1 MGAEAAVAAA
11 GAAAAAAKVARW
23 AGRGQWFPAA
33 HPEGP
38 VMRLPIIDA
47 DGHVLEL
54 FALWPEPLPA
64 RYLRQAPLAQI
75 PGMQSATKS
84 VRAV

>member
-1 MGAEAAVAAA
+1 
-11 GAAAAAAKVARW
+11 
-23 AGRGQWFPAA
+23 
-33 HPEGP
+33 
-38 VMRLPIIDA
+38 MRLPIIDA